1 VSATLSIVGEVFRS
15 QPRATNITIL
25 VSGSLFN
32 LTQFLEM
39 CVLSL
44 FRPVLSANSLVDT
57 HECFADWQ
65 QSKKIFQKKTA
76 RLSPAVQVK
85 GGNALEEG
93 SNSGGLSLVP
103 MFHMEKS

>member
-1 VSATLSIVGEVFRS
+1 
-15 QPRATNITIL
+15 
-25 VSGSLFN
+25 
-32 LTQFLEM
+32 M

-103 MFHMEKS
+103 MFHMEKSWALTDLNFGWRVSLTCWPETNVVAW